1 MVHFVFEFAKY
12 TPKKRL
18 DLVENQK
25 ALIMPLGDVH
35 YGSRDW
41 PESKFK
47 THLEWGMDRG
57 AYFLGM
63 GEYLDAFSNS
73 QRALIGPMRDSAKE
87 LVDNMMRDRA
97 MQLIDILKPTKGRW
111 IGFLEGDHRWDFQD
125 GNSVDQLIVRH
136 IGGHFLGTSAMIRF
150 RFNGVPKGH
159 PEADCT
165 LFCHHGTGASQ
176 TQGGSLN
183 KVENMLKAFD
193 ADIYLMGHVHSKLGA
208 PIDQQQ
214 ITPDGIHTHRTKLIA
229 RTGAWLLGYASS
241 EPLSLDEPVI
251 KSRGTYVEQKA
262 FIPSALGGLAI
273 GLGVEQIQ
281 GSKFFRPLIHIAI

>member
-1 MVHFVFEFAKY
+1 MIHFVFELGKY
-12 TPKKRL
+12 SPKTRF
-18 DLVENQK
+18 DLVKDQR
-25 ALIMPLGDVH
+25 ALIMPIGDVH

-41 PESKFK
+41 PLEKFK
-47 THLEWGMDRG
+47 THLDWGMERG
-57 AYFLGM
+57 SYFLGM
-63 GEYLDAFSNS
+63 GEYLDFLSHS

-87 LVDNMMRDRA
+87 LMDDMVKEKT
-97 MQLIDILKPTKGRW
+97 LEFIDILKPTKGRW

-125 GNSVDQLIVRH
+125 GSSVDQLIARY
-136 IGGHFLGTSAMIRF
+136 IGGHFLGTSALIRF
-150 RFNGVPKGH
+150 KFDGVSRGH

-165 LFCHHGTGASQ
+165 VFCHHGTGASQ

-193 ADIYLMGHVHSKLGA
+193 ADVYLMGHVHSKLAA

-214 ITPDGIHTHRTKLIA
+214 VTPDGIHTHRTKVIA

-241 EPLSLDEPVI
+241 EPLDLDKPAI
-251 KSRGTYVEQKA
+251 LSRGSYVEQKA

-273 GLGVEQIQ
+273 GLGVEQIH
-281 GSKFFRPLIHIAI
+281 GSKYYRPQIHIAL